1 MRQHDDFS
9 EVRKGRALNRWL
21 QAALAICL
29 ALGLN
34 LLAGLPGWRIRA
46 DLTEDRRHSLSPE
59 SSALLAEIGRRAPQ
73 RGEGAAWVT
82 VVQLAAGENEDH
94 RAAERRAGRLL
105 AAIDL
110 AVASGP
116 RDWLRLV
123 RAEDGAHRAALGE
136 LAARHG
142 PVPPEAA
149 VVVACGTRQRI
160 LTFPELAQ
168 LDGAGRIEEAL
179 LSALTQATDDRPVVC
194 YVTRGHGE
202 LSPEDASPERG
213 LSQLGR
219 QLRLANV
226 DLRPLRL
233 TGGIPRD
240 ADVLLIAGPVT
251 AFSPAEAELVRA
263 YLYDRNGRALV
274 LLEPGREHGLGPVLE
289 SWAIFS
295 PEAEVREPD
304 PSRRL
309 PDGDIALRNL
319 DTKLHPVAQVLA
331 NLDLPLV
338 SARLRPVMFDLGS
351 APDSTLAVWQMV
363 YSSTESWGEVDPRR
377 EPARFDADRDQ
388 PGPVCVAIAAERRTG
403 LATGAGAEGGRLV
416 VVGAADLAANA
427 RLGRGGNRPFLLQ
440 AVLWLGGR
448 ERSVS
453 IPPRPTREFVLTASS
468 SQLVS
473 LGWQLAL
480 VPLAIV
486 ALGLAVSAWR
496 RRT

>member
-1 MRQHDDFS
+1 MRQHDDFA

-21 QAALAICL
+21 QATLAICL

-34 LLAGLPGWRIRA
+34 LLAGLPAWRIRA
-46 DLTEDRRHSLSPE
+46 DLTEDRRHTLSPE

-105 AAIDL
+105 ASLDL

-116 RDWLRLV
+116 RDWLRFV
-123 RAEDGAHRAALGE
+123 RAEDGAQRAALNE
-136 LAARHG
+136 LSARHG

-149 VVVACGTRQRI
+149 VVVSCGARQRI
-160 LTFPELAQ
+160 LTFPDLAQ
-168 LDGAGRIEEAL
+168 RDGAGRIEEAL
-179 LSALTQATDDRPVVC
+179 MQALVEATDDRPLVC
-194 YVTRGHGE
+194 YATRGHGE

-226 DLRPLRL
+226 DIRPLRL

-240 ADVLLIAGPVT
+240 ADLLLIAGPAT

-289 SWAIFS
+289 GWAIFS

-319 DTKLHPVAQVLA
+319 DTKLHRVAQVLA
-331 NLDLPLV
+331 DLDLPLV

-351 APDSTLAVWQMV
+351 APDSTLAVSQMI

-403 LATGAGAEGGRLV
+403 LATGAGAQGGRLV

-448 ERSVS
+448 ERAVS
-453 IPPRPTREFVLTASS
+453 IPPRPTREFVLTASG
-468 SQLVS
+468 SQLVA